1 MGFNN
6 VFNLYGGIFICVNS
20 GYEVVD
26 KINKQTKKVHGYN
39 KEWSKLLNEERC
51 VINLS
56 N

>member
-6 VFNLYGGIFICVNS
+6 VFNLYGGIFNCVNS

-26 KINKQTKKVHGYN
+26 KNNKQTKKVHGYN
-39 KEWSKLLNEERC
+39 KEWSKSLNEERC